1 MKNLMKVLDKMKG
14 GCIQIS
20 QYGAVEDE
28 LEIKE
33 FNYCERKDNEDNMFL
48 ILQDDNNGY
57 ERKINEFF
65 ISNIE
70 ATDEPIIHTE
80 NGAIQLCLI
89 N

>member
-1 MKNLMKVLDKMKG
+1 MKNLMKILDKMKG

-33 FNYCERKDNEDNMFL
+33 FNYCERKDSEDNIFL
-48 ILQDDNNGY
+48 ILQDDENGY

-65 ISNIE
+65 IDSIE
-70 ATDEPIIHTE
+70 STDEPIIHTSDIS
-80 NGAIQLCLI
+80 IQLCLM

>member
-1 MKNLMKVLDKMKG
+1 MKNLMKILDKMKG

-33 FNYCERKDNEDNMFL
+33 FNYCERKDNEDNVFL
-48 ILQDDNNGY
+48 ILQDDENGY

-65 ISNIE
+65 IDGIE
-70 ATDEPIIHTE
+70 ATDEPIIHTCDMS
-80 NGAIQLCLI
+80 IQLCLI